1 MMDLTAM
8 ARWTMVRQAERVD
21 EWVACGDD
29 VQRAQLMRMLKE
41 ARSTDI
47 GRRYELGS
55 IRSYEEFARRVP
67 VVEYEDI
74 RDDVMRMVGGERDV
88 LWRGV
93 CRNFAQSS
101 GTSGGKSKFIPITK
115 DSLRRNH
122 YPGASDA
129 VAAYLRLVPQSRM
142 FSGKGLILGGSFE
155 NELKLDNAGVKV
167 GDLSANLIDCINPLV
182 NLMRV
187 PSKRIALMSDWEK
200 KLPALIEASMNQNI
214 TNISGVPSWFL
225 TLLRGVMQRAGVDSI
240 SDVWPNLEV
249 FFHGGISFE
258 PYRDEYRRITDPDKM
273 HFIETYNASE
283 GFFAAQTDFA
293 DTAMQ
298 LLLDR
303 GVFYEF
309 APMTSGGEWGDPVP
323 MWQLEVG
330 RTYAL
335 IITACNGLW
344 RYSIGDTLR
353 IESLRPLKVRIAG
366 RTKSFI
372 NAFGEELMEHN
383 ADRAIAEACRKCSAS
398 IRNYTAAPVY
408 TTDSARGH
416 HQWLIEWQTAPADMD
431 KFRFALDVEL
441 QLLNSDYQAKRAG
454 DIFLDAPTITTA
466 RQGVFDDWLRTVGSG
481 KLGGQRKVPRL
492 SNNRTIMDSLLQLN
506 TL

>member
-1 MMDLTAM
+1 
-8 ARWTMVRQAERVD
+8 
-21 EWVACGDD
+21 
-29 VQRAQLMRMLKE
+29 
-41 ARSTDI
+41 
-47 GRRYELGS
+47 
-55 IRSYEEFARRVP
+55 
-67 VVEYEDI
+67 
-74 RDDVMRMVGGERDV
+74 
-88 LWRGV
+88 
-93 CRNFAQSS
+93 
-101 GTSGGKSKFIPITK
+101 
-115 DSLRRNH
+115 
-122 YPGASDA
+122 
-129 VAAYLRLVPQSRM
+129 
-142 FSGKGLILGGSFE
+142 
-155 NELKLDNAGVKV
+155 
-167 GDLSANLIDCINPLV
+167 
-182 NLMRV
+182 
-187 PSKRIALMSDWEK
+187 
-200 KLPALIEASMNQNI
+200 
-214 TNISGVPSWFL
+214 
-225 TLLRGVMQRAGVDSI
+225 
-240 SDVWPNLEV
+240 V

-283 GFFAAQTDFA
+283 GFFAAQTDFD

-383 ADRAIAEACRKCSAS
+383 ADKAIAEACRKCGAS

-416 HQWLIEWQTAPADMD
+416 HQWLIEWQIAPADLD